1 MGDSRDVFLMIRRPV
16 NILHMNGDPILRSFE
31 VLSSKR
37 RTAPLVL
44 GADEVWTV
52 GDVADMTKAAED
64 SIRSARYDEGSLVGL
79 AACNGPGFIA
89 GFLALR
95 RLGLTVLLLDWTTPE
110 AECTRIGES
119 LGAAG
124 VLRVGRS
131 FPIGPQDFTLRSC
144 GVPRGTDGARFA
156 RTIATVRLTSGSTG
170 FPQGIMHTSEALIAD
185 DSNLSAVMGLKPDER
200 ILAAIPMAHAYG
212 FISVF
217 LPSVLRGSVLVVPDR
232 GDPYAAPR
240 AAVAGDVTFLP
251 TVPAYLKA
259 VLSAA
264 EPPPLPANL
273 SLVISAGAPLAPEVA
288 VRFRETYG
296 RPVHVFYGASEVG
309 GIAYDRDGTAGERG
323 TLGTPVD
330 GVEVTLE
337 PVDGVGHH
345 EGVVAVRSAAVAQG
359 YFPQASPS
367 LSNGRF
373 CSTDLA
379 VFQGGEIVLRGRLDE
394 FINIRGKK
402 VNPRE
407 VEAILRNHEW
417 IDDAAVFG
425 TVDSRTL
432 EQRICTVIEC
442 SSRDVGYEEIRSWC
456 QEHLASHKVPRVIVV
471 VDQLPR
477 NERGKLD
484 RPAIRALAAADD

>member
-1 MGDSRDVFLMIRRPV
+1 
-16 NILHMNGDPILRSFE
+16 MNRDPIIRSFE
-31 VLSSKR
+31 VLSSR
-37 RTAPLVL
+37 RQTEPLVY
-44 GADEVWTV
+44 GADAVWTV
-52 GDVADMTKAAED
+52 GDVADMARTAED
-64 SIRSARYDEGSLVGL
+64 HLRSARYDEGSLVGL
-79 AACNGPGFIA
+79 AARNGPGFIA
-89 GFLALR
+89 GYLAIR
-95 RLGLTVLLLDWTTPE
+95 RLGFTVLLLDWSTPE

-119 LGAAG
+119 LRAAG

-131 FPIGPQDFTLRSC
+131 FPIGPEDFTLRSF
-144 GVPRGTDGARFA
+144 GDPRGADLARFA

-170 FPQGIMHTSEALIAD
+170 IPQGIMHTSEALIAD

-200 ILAAIPMAHAYG
+200 ILAAIPMSHAYG

-217 LPSVLRGSVLVVPDR
+217 LPSVLRGSVLVVPER

-259 VLSAA
+259 VLSTP
-264 EPPPLPANL
+264 EPPPLPARL
-273 SLVISAGAPLAPEVA
+273 RLVVSAGAPLAPEVA
-288 VRFRETYG
+288 AHFRKTYG
-296 RPVHVFYGASEVG
+296 QPVHVFYGASEVG
-309 GIAYDRDGTAGERG
+309 GIAYDKDGTAGERG

-337 PVDGVGHH
+337 PVDGVEQHAGL
-345 EGVVAVRSAAVAQG
+345 VAVRSTAVALG
-359 YFPQASPS
+359 YFPQPSPS

-379 VFQGGEIVLRGRLDE
+379 VFQHGEIVLRGRLDE
-394 FINIRGKK
+394 FINVRGKK

-407 VEAILRNHEW
+407 VEAILRNHEC
-417 IDDAAVFG
+417 IDEAAVFG
-425 TVDSRTL
+425 AIDSATL
-432 EQRICTVIEC
+432 EQRICAVIEC
-442 SSRDVGYEEIRSWC
+442 SSSSVGYEEIRSWC
-456 QEHLASHKVPRVIVV
+456 QEHLASHKVPRMIVV

-484 RPAIRALAAADD
+484 RTAIRALVAADD

>member
-1 MGDSRDVFLMIRRPV
+1 
-16 NILHMNGDPILRSFE
+16 MNRDPIIRSFE
-31 VLSSKR
+31 VLSSQR
-37 RTAPLVL
+37 QAEPIVC
-44 GADEVWTV
+44 GADAVWTV
-52 GDVADMTKAAED
+52 GDVADMAKTAED
-64 SIRSARYDEGSLVGL
+64 QLRSARYDEGSLVGL

-95 RLGLTVLLLDWTTPE
+95 RLGFTVLLLDWSTPE
-110 AECTRIGES
+110 AECTRIGQS
-119 LGAAG
+119 LRAAG
-124 VLRVGRS
+124 VLRVGSS
-131 FPIGPQDFTLRSC
+131 FPTGPEDFTLRSF
-144 GVPRGTDGARFA
+144 GDPRGTDLARFA
-156 RTIATVRLTSGSTG
+156 GTIATVRLTSGSTG
-170 FPQGIMHTSEALIAD
+170 IPQGIMHTSEALIAD
-185 DSNLSAVMGLKPDER
+185 DSNLSAVMGLKPEER
-200 ILAAIPMAHAYG
+200 ILAAIPMSHAYG

-217 LPSVLRGSVLVVPDR
+217 LPSVLRGSVVVVPER

-264 EPPPLPANL
+264 EPPPLPARL
-273 SLVISAGAPLAPEVA
+273 RLVISAGAPLAPEVA

-337 PVDGVGHH
+337 PVDGVEHH
-345 EGVVAVRSAAVAQG
+345 EGLVAVRSAAVAQG
-359 YFPQASPS
+359 YFPEASPS

-373 CSTDLA
+373 CSTDVA
-379 VFQGGEIVLRGRLDE
+379 VFQDGEIALRGRLDE
-394 FINIRGKK
+394 FINVRGKK

-407 VEAILRNHEW
+407 VETILRNHERV
-417 IDDAAVFG
+417 DEAAVFG
-425 TVDSRTL
+425 VIDSETL
-432 EQRICTVIEC
+432 EQRICAVIER

-456 QEHLASHKVPRVIVV
+456 REHLASHKVPRTIVV

-484 RPAIRALAAADD
+484 RTAIRALAATDD

>member
-1 MGDSRDVFLMIRRPV
+1 
-16 NILHMNGDPILRSFE
+16 MNRDPITRSFE
-31 VLSSKR
+31 KVSR
-37 RTAPLVL
+37 RRPTEPLVY
-44 GADEVWTV
+44 GVDEVWTAGDV
-52 GDVADMTKAAED
+52 GDTTKTAEGHL
-64 SIRSARYDEGSLVGL
+64 RSARYDDGSLVGL

-89 GFLALR
+89 GFLAMR
-95 RLGLTVLLLDWTTPE
+95 RLGFTVLLLDWGTPE

-124 VLRVGRS
+124 ILRVRRS
-131 FPIGPQDFTLRSC
+131 FPRGPEDFALRSF
-144 GVPRGTDGARFA
+144 GDPRGAAVTRFA
-156 RTIATVRLTSGSTG
+156 PDIATVRLTSGSTG
-170 FPQGIMHTSEALIAD
+170 VPQGIMHSSEALIAD
-185 DSNLSAVMGLKPDER
+185 DSNLSAVMGLKPEER
-200 ILAAIPMAHAYG
+200 ILAAIPMSHAYG

-217 LPSVLRGSVLVVPDR
+217 LPCVLRGSVVVVPER

-264 EPPPLPANL
+264 EPPPLPAGL
-273 SLVISAGAPLAPEVA
+273 RLVISAGAPLAPEVA

-309 GIAYDRDGTAGERG
+309 GIAYDKDGTAGERG

-337 PVDGVGHH
+337 PVDGVEQH
-345 EGVVAVRSAAVAQG
+345 EGLVAVRSEAVARG
-359 YFPQASPS
+359 YFPQPSPS

-373 CSTDLA
+373 RSTDVA
-379 VFQGGEIVLRGRLDE
+379 VIQHGEIVLRGRLDE
-394 FINIRGKK
+394 FINVRGKK

-407 VEAILRNHEW
+407 VETILRNHERV
-417 IDDAAVFG
+417 DEAAVFG
-425 TVDSRTL
+425 VIDRETL
-432 EQRICTVIEC
+432 EQRICAVIER

-456 QEHLASHKVPRVIVV
+456 REHLASHKVPRTIVV

-484 RPAIRALAAADD
+484 RPAIRALAATDD

>member
-1 MGDSRDVFLMIRRPV
+1 MARRPA
-16 NILHMNGDPILRSFE
+16 NILQMNRDPITRSFE
-31 VLSSKR
+31 NVSR
-37 RTAPLVL
+37 RRPTEPLVY

-52 GDVADMTKAAED
+52 GDVGDMTKTAEGHL
-64 SIRSARYDEGSLVGL
+64 RSARYDDGSLVGL

-89 GFLALR
+89 GFLAMR
-95 RLGLTVLLLDWTTPE
+95 RLGFTVLLLDWSTPE

-119 LGAAG
+119 LRAAG
-124 VLRVGRS
+124 VLRVGRP
-131 FPIGPQDFTLRSC
+131 FPIGPEDFALRSF
-144 GVPRGTDGARFA
+144 GDPRGTAVARFA
-156 RTIATVRLTSGSTG
+156 PDIATVRLTSGSTG
-170 FPQGIMHTSEALIAD
+170 IPQGIMHTSEALIAD
-185 DSNLSAVMGLKPDER
+185 DSNLSAVMGLKPEER
-200 ILAAIPMAHAYG
+200 ILAAIPMSHAYG

-217 LPSVLRGSVLVVPDR
+217 LPSVLRGSVVVVPER

-259 VLSAA
+259 VLSAP
-264 EPPPLPANL
+264 EPPPLPARL
-273 SLVISAGAPLAPEVA
+273 RLVISAGAPLAPEVA

-296 RPVHVFYGASEVG
+296 QPVHVFYGASEVG
-309 GIAYDRDGTAGERG
+309 GIAYDQDGTAGERG

-337 PVDGVGHH
+337 PVDGVEQH
-345 EGVVAVRSAAVAQG
+345 EGLVAVRSAAVAQG
-359 YFPQASPS
+359 YFPQPSPS

-373 CSTDLA
+373 CSTDVA
-379 VFQGGEIVLRGRLDE
+379 VFQHGEIVLRGRLDE
-394 FINIRGKK
+394 FINVRGKK

-407 VEAILRNHEW
+407 VETILRNHERV
-417 IDDAAVFG
+417 DEAAVFG
-425 TVDSRTL
+425 VIDSETL
-432 EQRICTVIEC
+432 EQRICAVIER

-456 QEHLASHKVPRVIVV
+456 QEHLASHKVPRTIVV

-484 RPAIRALAAADD
+484 RTAIRALAATDD